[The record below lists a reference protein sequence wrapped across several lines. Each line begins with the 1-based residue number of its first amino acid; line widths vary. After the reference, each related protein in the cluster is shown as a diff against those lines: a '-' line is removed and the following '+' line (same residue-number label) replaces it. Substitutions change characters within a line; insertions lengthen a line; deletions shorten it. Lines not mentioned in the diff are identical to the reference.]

1 MSDSERPRV
10 LLLFPRQYAEA
21 AAMLGRAFVNDP
33 LLRAIVPATADEA
46 ARAQRIGELFDVAL
60 RLHRRDGQPIVGAM
74 VDGRVAAAAVI
85 EHVGKLPSSVAT
97 VWQGL
102 PALPALVRAVG
113 FSGVARAISVIDT
126 LARNRPLTPHLYL
139 NILGVEPSMQR
150 RHYGVAILDYLRDQ
164 AISRG
169 DFAGVYL
176 ETATEANVSYYSH
189 VGYRVLDEIYP
200 LGVRVWRML
209 QPRAA

>member
-1 MSDSERPRV
+1 MSDSERPHV
-10 LLLFPRQYAEA
+10 LLLFPRQYAET

-33 LLRAIVPATADEA
+33 LLRAIVPATANEEV
-46 ARAQRIGELFDVAL
+46 RAQRIGELFDVAL
-60 RLHRRDGQPIVGAM
+60 RLHRRDGQPVVGAM
-74 VDGRVAAAAVI
+74 VDGRVVAAAVI
-85 EHVGKLPSSVAT
+85 EHVGQMPSSAAT

-102 PALPALVRAVG
+102 PTLPALVRAVG
-113 FSGVARAISVIDT
+113 WSGVARTISVIDT
-126 LARNRPLTPHLYL
+126 LARNRPPTPHLYL

-176 ETATEANVSYYSH
+176 ETATEANVGYYSH

-209 QPRAA
+209 QTRAA